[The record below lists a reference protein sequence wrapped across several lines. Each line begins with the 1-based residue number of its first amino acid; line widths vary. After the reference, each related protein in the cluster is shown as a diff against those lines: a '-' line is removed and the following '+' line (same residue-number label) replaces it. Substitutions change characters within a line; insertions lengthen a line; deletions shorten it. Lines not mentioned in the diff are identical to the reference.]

1 MSITAD
7 AVKIFATGFE
17 LFKKFG
23 IKAVTME
30 QISSACGISK
40 KTLYKFVSNKPD
52 FLFQSFSFFAKS
64 MEGILYEVLEKNGGN
79 AIDDLF
85 AIERFA
91 EKHMRGDED
100 RLIGQLE
107 QYYPELAPRL
117 KKKREELVFKITQ
130 DNLRKGMKEGLYRQ
144 DIAVDHITILYY
156 GHILATHENNIA
168 ERPANLDEL
177 RQTSLRYHI
186 RGIASDKGIQYLNQI
201 INNEE

>member
-156 GHILATHENNIA
+156 GHILAAHENNIA
-168 ERPANLDEL
+168 ERPADLDEL

>member
-17 LFKKFG
+17 LFRKFG

-40 KTLYKFVSNKPD
+40 KTLYKFVSNKSD
-52 FLFQSFSFFAKS
+52 FLFQSFSFFAQS
-64 MEGILYEVLEKNGGN
+64 MEGVLYEVLEKNGGN

-168 ERPANLDEL
+168 ERPADLDEL

>member
-1 MSITAD
+1 MIITAD

-17 LFKKFG
+17 LFKRFG

-40 KTLYKFVSNKPD
+40 KTLYKFVSNKAD
-52 FLFQSFSFFAKS
+52 FLFQSFSFFAQS
-64 MEGILYEVLEKNGGN
+64 MEGVLYEVLEKNGGN

-117 KKKREELVFKITQ
+117 KKKREEIVFKITQ

-156 GHILATHENNIA
+156 GHILAAHENNIA
-168 ERPANLDEL
+168 ERPADLDEL

>member
-52 FLFQSFSFFAKS
+52 FLFQSFSFFAQS

-107 QYYPELAPRL
+107 QYYQGWPR
-117 KKKREELVFKITQ
+117 
-130 DNLRKGMKEGLYRQ
+130 G
-144 DIAVDHITILYY
+144 
-156 GHILATHENNIA
+156 
-168 ERPANLDEL
+168 
-177 RQTSLRYHI
+177 
-186 RGIASDKGIQYLNQI
+186 
-201 INNEE
+201 

>member
-1 MSITAD
+1 MSINAD
-7 AVKIFATGFE
+7 AIKIFAIGFE

-23 IKAVTME
+23 IKAVTMD

-40 KTLYKFVSNKPD
+40 KTLYKYVSNKSD
-52 FLFQSFSFFAKS
+52 FLLQSFGFFASS
-64 MEGILYEVLEKNGGN
+64 MEGILNEVLQNNGGN

-91 EKHMRGDED
+91 EQHMRGDED

-107 QYYPELAPRL
+107 QYYPEVALRL
-117 KKKREELVFKITQ
+117 KKKREETVFKITQ

-156 GHILATHENNIA
+156 GHILAAHENNIA

-186 RGIASDKGIQYLNQI
+186 RGIASDKGIQYLNQL
-201 INNEE
+201 INNQE

>member
-52 FLFQSFSFFAKS
+52 FLFQSFSFFAQG
-64 MEGILYEVLEKNGGN
+64 MEAVLYEVLEKNGGN

-168 ERPANLDEL
+168 ERPADLDEL

>member
-40 KTLYKFVSNKPD
+40 KTLYKFVSNKSD
-52 FLFQSFSFFAKS
+52 FLFQSFSFFAQS

-91 EKHMRGDED
+91 EQHMRGDED

-156 GHILATHENNIA
+156 GHILAAHENNIA
-168 ERPANLDEL
+168 ERPADLDEL

>member
-30 QISSACGISK
+30 QISNACGISK
-40 KTLYKFVSNKPD
+40 KTLYKFVSNKSD
-52 FLFQSFSFFAKS
+52 FLFQSFSFFAQS
-64 MEGILYEVLEKNGGN
+64 TEGVLYEVLEKNGGN

-100 RLIGQLE
+100 RFIGQLE
-107 QYYPELAPRL
+107 QYYPELALRL

-168 ERPANLDEL
+168 ERPADLDEL

>member
-40 KTLYKFVSNKPD
+40 KTLYKFVSNKSD
-52 FLFQSFSFFAKS
+52 FLFQSFSFFAQS
-64 MEGILYEVLEKNGGN
+64 MEGILYEVLENNGGN

-117 KKKREELVFKITQ
+117 KKKREEIVFKITQ

-156 GHILATHENNIA
+156 GHILAAHENNIA
-168 ERPANLDEL
+168 ERPADLDEL

>member
-30 QISSACGISK
+30 QISNACGISK

-52 FLFQSFSFFAKS
+52 FLFQSFSFFAQS
-64 MEGILYEVLEKNGGN
+64 TEGVLYEVLEKNGGN

-168 ERPANLDEL
+168 ERPADLDEL

>member
-17 LFKKFG
+17 LFKRFG

-40 KTLYKFVSNKPD
+40 KTLYKFVSNKAD
-52 FLFQSFSFFAKS
+52 FLFQSFSFFAQS
-64 MEGILYEVLEKNGGN
+64 MEGVLYEVLEKNGGN

-117 KKKREELVFKITQ
+117 KKKREEVVFKITQ
-130 DNLRKGMKEGLYRQ
+130 DNLKKGIEEGLYRQ

-168 ERPANLDEL
+168 ERPADLDEL

>member
-17 LFKKFG
+17 LFKRFG

-40 KTLYKFVSNKPD
+40 KTLYKFVSNKAD
-52 FLFQSFSFFAKS
+52 FLFQSFSFFAQS
-64 MEGILYEVLEKNGGN
+64 MEGVLYEVLENNGGN

-117 KKKREELVFKITQ
+117 KKRREEVVFKITQ
-130 DNLRKGMKEGLYRQ
+130 DNLKKGIEEGLYRQ

-168 ERPANLDEL
+168 ERPADLDEL

>member
-30 QISSACGISK
+30 QISNACGISK
-40 KTLYKFVSNKPD
+40 KTLYKFVSNKSD
-52 FLFQSFSFFAKS
+52 FLFQSFSFFAQS
-64 MEGILYEVLEKNGGN
+64 TEGVLYEVLEKNGGN

-168 ERPANLDEL
+168 ERPADLDEL

>member
-52 FLFQSFSFFAKS
+52 FLFQSFSFFAQG

-91 EKHMRGDED
+91 EQHMRGNED

-156 GHILATHENNIA
+156 GHILAAHENNIA
-168 ERPANLDEL
+168 ERPADLDEL

-186 RGIASDKGIQYLNQI
+186 RGIASNKGIQYLNQI

>member
-52 FLFQSFSFFAKS
+52 FLFQSFSFFAQG
-64 MEGILYEVLEKNGGN
+64 MEAVLYEVLEKNGGN

-130 DNLRKGMKEGLYRQ
+130 DNLRKGIEEGLYRQ

-168 ERPANLDEL
+168 ERPADLDEL
-177 RQTSLRYHI
+177 RQTSLKYHI

>member
-17 LFKKFG
+17 LFKRFG

-40 KTLYKFVSNKPD
+40 KTLYKFVSNKAD
-52 FLFQSFSFFAKS
+52 FLFQSFSFFAQS
-64 MEGILYEVLEKNGGN
+64 MEGVLYEVLEKNGGN

-117 KKKREELVFKITQ
+117 KKRREEVVFKITQ
-130 DNLRKGMKEGLYRQ
+130 DNLKKGIEEGLYRQ

-168 ERPANLDEL
+168 ERPADLDEL

>member
-40 KTLYKFVSNKPD
+40 KTLYKFVSNKSD
-52 FLFQSFSFFAKS
+52 FIFQSFSFFAQS

-168 ERPANLDEL
+168 ERPADLDEL

>member
-7 AVKIFATGFE
+7 AVKFLPLDSSFSKVWNQGGYHGTNF
-17 LFKKFG
+17 
-23 IKAVTME
+23 
-30 QISSACGISK
+30 SACGISK
-40 KTLYKFVSNKPD
+40 KTLYKFANKPD
-52 FLFQSFSFFAKS
+52 FLFQSFSFFAQS

-156 GHILATHENNIA
+156 GHILAAHENNIA
-168 ERPANLDEL
+168 ERPADLDEL

>member
-40 KTLYKFVSNKPD
+40 KTLYKFVSNKSD
-52 FLFQSFSFFAKS
+52 FLFQSFSFFAQS

>member
-7 AVKIFATGFE
+7 AVKIFTTGFE

-52 FLFQSFSFFAKS
+52 FLFQSFSFFAQS
-64 MEGILYEVLEKNGGN
+64 MEGVLYEVLEKNGGN

-100 RLIGQLE
+100 RLIVQLE

-117 KKKREELVFKITQ
+117 KKKREEVVFKITQ
-130 DNLRKGMKEGLYRQ
+130 DNLKKGIEEGLYRQ

-156 GHILATHENNIA
+156 GNILATHENNIA
-168 ERPANLDEL
+168 ERPADLDEL

-201 INNEE
+201 TNNEE

>member
-17 LFKKFG
+17 LFKRFG

-40 KTLYKFVSNKPD
+40 KTLYKFVSNKAD
-52 FLFQSFSFFAKS
+52 FLFQSFSFFAQS
-64 MEGILYEVLEKNGGN
+64 MEGVLYEVLENNGGN

-117 KKKREELVFKITQ
+117 KKKREEVVFKITQ
-130 DNLRKGMKEGLYRQ
+130 DNLKKGIEEGLYRQ

-168 ERPANLDEL
+168 ERPADLDEL

>member
-7 AVKIFATGFE
+7 AVKIFAIGFE

-52 FLFQSFSFFAKS
+52 FLFQSFSFFARS

-156 GHILATHENNIA
+156 GHILAAHENNIA
-168 ERPANLDEL
+168 ERPADLDEL

>member
-30 QISSACGISK
+30 QISNACGISK

-52 FLFQSFSFFAKS
+52 FLFQSFSFFAQS
-64 MEGILYEVLEKNGGN
+64 TEGVLYEVLEKNGGN

-117 KKKREELVFKITQ
+117 KKKREEVVFKITQ
-130 DNLRKGMKEGLYRQ
+130 DNLKKGIEEGLYRQ

>member
-1 MSITAD
+1 
-7 AVKIFATGFE
+7 
-17 LFKKFG
+17 
-23 IKAVTME
+23 
-30 QISSACGISK
+30 
-40 KTLYKFVSNKPD
+40 
-52 FLFQSFSFFAKS
+52 

-130 DNLRKGMKEGLYRQ
+130 DNLRKGMNEGLYRQ

-186 RGIASDKGIQYLNQI
+186 RGIASDKGIQYLNQL
-201 INNEE
+201 INNQE